1 MSKVYDCFGF
11 FNELDLLEIR
21 LETLDPYVD
30 YFVISECDSTFSGI
44 DKPFFYER
52 HKEKFDKFAD
62 KIIHVKNHNSKECVN
77 LSNTHDGKKYDIYN
91 KIIEIHNDH
100 KPEHGH
106 GQPHWCRDYIHREY
120 IKLGMSDCHDD
131 DIIMFSDLD
140 EIPNPEVL
148 EGIRNLDMSKQY
160 CLLQDNNNYYVN
172 NIAST
177 HWRGNIIC
185 KYSHLKDKSLNMMRF
200 LSRQD
205 ELNFVFIENAGWH
218 LSYMGPPERIKI
230 KLKCFGHQ
238 EFNNSFYLNNVE
250 NNMNSNKDVL
260 GRGGYNTFNSNL
272 EKFYFDNLKTVKM
285 DGYFPPDM
293 IELIEEKFP
302 YLIKRQ

>member
-1 MSKVYDCFGF
+1 MF

-21 LETLDPYVD
+21 LETLNPYVD
-30 YFVISECDSTFSGI
+30 YFVISECDSTFSGV
-44 DKPFFYER
+44 DKPYVFEK
-52 HKEKFDKFAD
+52 HKDKFAKFAD
-62 KIIHVKNHNSKECVN
+62 KIIHVKNHNSKEYVN
-77 LSNTHDGKKYDIYN
+77 LSNTYTGKKYDIYN

-100 KPEHGH
+100 KPEYGH

-120 IKLGMSDCHDD
+120 IKLGMSDCLDD
-131 DIIMFSDLD
+131 DIVMFSDLD

-148 EGIRNLDMSKQY
+148 KNIRNLDMNKQY

-177 HWRGNIIC
+177 NWRGNIIC
-185 KYSHLKDKSLNMMRF
+185 KYSHLKDKSLNMMRH

-218 LSYMGPPERIKI
+218 LSFMGPPERIKI
-230 KLKCFGHQ
+230 KLKSYSHQ
-238 EFNNSFYLNNVE
+238 EFNNSFYINNIE
-250 NNMNSNKDVL
+250 NNMNNNKDVL
-260 GRGGYNTFNSNL
+260 GRNGYNTFNSNL

-285 DGYFPPDM
+285 DGYFPPLM
-293 IELIEEKFP
+293 IKIIEEKFP
-302 YLIKRQ
+302 YLIKKTATPKVK